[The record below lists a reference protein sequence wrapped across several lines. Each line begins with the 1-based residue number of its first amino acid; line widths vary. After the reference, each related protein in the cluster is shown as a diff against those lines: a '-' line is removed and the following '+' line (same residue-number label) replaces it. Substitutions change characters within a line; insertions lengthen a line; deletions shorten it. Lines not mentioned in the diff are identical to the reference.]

1 MKLTPL
7 LDHWQKPANAGD
19 PLAVLATTFTLDPDF
34 FERSCLARFLA
45 VESVDEGTGSVDDLV
60 ARLELEESLRAPAVT
75 VLADRSA
82 QGERS
87 TLRWDALHCQVP
99 RRGLLHSKV
108 AILLWENAARVIVG
122 SANLTAA
129 GYRHQIELALA
140 ADLGPHCILP
150 GAVLTALADELDSYL
165 DLVPGLAVGVPARN
179 QVDRTLAL
187 FRERASRQPRVQT
200 NLKVAFA
207 PSNADVGPLDALE
220 EAWSGARPLWATHL
234 SPFWDADD
242 PTVLRSVADL
252 LTGRPKE
259 ERWQDVAV
267 VFGPRGEIGFPLDH
281 FDAVDSVSE
290 LDLRDDEVR
299 RLHAKCLLLSQRE
312 WVAALVGSSNH
323 TKAGLGLAKTNGK
336 RHREVNLWLGAPLNS
351 KEGTAL
357 FGLVPTGQEVDPV
370 GVNYDDQADDDE
382 LEDSAPVLPPCFGLC
397 RLTRKDDSWILTI
410 GIEPVAM
417 PIAWRV
423 SLPSGATLLDA
434 TSWRSAG
441 SPTSIEVAVE
451 ANNLP
456 MFVVVEWDEESTI
469 WAVIADDRHSLPP
482 GAGLADLNSGH
493 LLDALASGKS
503 LARAA
508 REELE
513 RKQRERPASGGT
525 QIVTDPLKR
534 FDSRA
539 SLLRRGRALAQ
550 SLAAMQRRLEHPA
563 LTTDA
568 LVARLTGPLGP
579 RFVARKTVEDVE
591 EGNKDL
597 ADGLFTLAEIALT
610 VGRVDWAR
618 ALQFVDQSEGRSTIG
633 AALDDIESL
642 RVRLGNGPADLAQY
656 AARAMKEARR
666 CLTS

>member
-19 PLAVLATTFTLDPDF
+19 PLAALATTFTLDPDF

-45 VESVDEGTGSVDDLV
+45 VESVDEGSGSVDDLV

-75 VLADRSA
+75 VIADRSA

-108 AILLWENAARVIVG
+108 AILLWENATRVIVG
-122 SANLTAA
+122 SANLTPA
-129 GYRHQIELALA
+129 GYRQQIELALA
-140 ADLGPHCILP
+140 ADLGPRCVLSA
-150 GAVLTALADELDSYL
+150 AVLTALADELSRYL
-165 DLVPGLAVGVPARN
+165 DLVPGLTVDVPARQ

-187 FRERASRQPRVQT
+187 FRERASRQPHVQT
-200 NLKVAFA
+200 SLKVAFA
-207 PSNADVGPLDALE
+207 PTNDEVGPLDALE
-220 EAWSGARPLWATHL
+220 EAWSGARPLRATHL

-242 PTVLRSVADL
+242 PNVLRSVADL

-259 ERWQDVAV
+259 ERCQDVAV
-267 VFGPRGEIGFPLDH
+267 VYGPRGEIGFPLDH
-281 FDAVDSVSE
+281 FKLVDSVNE
-290 LDLRDDEVR
+290 LDLRDGEIR

-323 TKAGLGLAKTNGK
+323 TKAGLGLAKANGK
-336 RHREVNLWLGAPLNS
+336 RHREVNLWLGAPLKS
-351 KEGTAL
+351 REGNAL
-357 FGLVPTGQEVDPV
+357 LGLVPTGQEVDPV
-370 GVNYDDQADDDE
+370 DATYDDQADDDE
-382 LEDSAPVLPPCFGLC
+382 LEDSAPVLPRCFGLC
-397 RLTRKDDSWILTI
+397 RVSRKNDSWMLTI

-417 PIAWRV
+417 PSVWRI
-423 SLPSGATLLDA
+423 SLPSGTTLLDA

-441 SPTSIEVAVE
+441 SPTSYNFAVE
-451 ANNLP
+451 ANDLP
-456 MFVVVEWDEESTI
+456 MFVIVEWDEESTN

-493 LLDALASGKS
+493 LLEALASGKS
-503 LARAA
+503 LAQAA

-513 RKQRERPASGGT
+513 RRQRERPASTGT
-525 QIVTDPLKR
+525 NVVTDPLKR
-534 FDSRA
+534 FESQS

-563 LTTDA
+563 LTADA
-568 LVARLTGPLGP
+568 LMARLAGPLGP
-579 RFVARKTVEDVE
+579 TFIARKTVEDVE
-591 EGNKDL
+591 AGTMEV

-610 VGRVDWAR
+610 VGRVDWAS
-618 ALQFVDQSEGRSTIG
+618 ALPFVDQPEGRRTVR

-642 RVRLGNGPADLAQY
+642 QARIGNRPADLAEY

-666 CLTS
+666 CLAS